1 MKITPTSINMNPSLK
16 ENSAQRPWLNAAMG
30 ILFAVLASFLMFQ
43 YAYAEGLTKSVIAKG
58 NIAAAGKSV
67 TVTPAELAT
76 AFSNDPLNQNLV
88 NAAFVL
94 WPKKL
99 TESQNSTWLSVMR
112 KMGWRSTAALQTMI
126 NEAARKQD
134 FSTVLILTDALL
146 RRNQLFD
153 QSVGLMNLL
162 EAEPSTW
169 AGVYKRLKDRA
180 PWRTNYLQV
189 SGSIKQTAIIDG
201 RIRTLRQLQ
210 ASGDSLTR
218 QELAP
223 SIAAIV
229 NAGKVADA
237 VQIWRKHS
245 AAPVTPLH
253 DSDFRIAIGQGANT
267 EFTYPFEWEFL
278 SGPGFSAFP
287 SEDGLSGANVAIQW
301 DGRGIPVFM
310 RQQTSA
316 TPGNYRLSFRV
327 DGDAQKFASKVG
339 VRFRCGSE
347 VIRLRNAVKLNS
359 QIVTAET
366 IVPVSCDFP
375 WIDIYGEIQDR
386 GAAAEL
392 SFNRVTMVKV
402 ST

>member
-1 MKITPTSINMNPSLK
+1 MKITPTSTNMNPALK
-16 ENSAQRPWLNAAMG
+16 ENSPLRPLLNAVTG
-30 ILFAVLASFLMFQ
+30 VLFAGLASLLMFQ
-43 YAYAEGLTKSVIAKG
+43 YAYAEGLTKGVIAKG
-58 NIAAAGKSV
+58 NIAAAGKNV
-67 TVTPAELAT
+67 TVAPAELAT
-76 AFSNDPLNQNLV
+76 AFSKDPLNQNLV

-94 WPKKL
+94 WPEKL
-99 TESQNSTWLSVMR
+99 TEAQKSTWLSVMR
-112 KMGWRSTAALQTMI
+112 KMGWRSTPALQTMI
-126 NEAARKQD
+126 NEAALRQD
-134 FSTVLILTDALL
+134 FSGVLILADALL

-153 QSVGLMNLL
+153 QSAGLMNLL

-169 AGVYKRLKDRA
+169 PGVYKRLRERA

-189 SGSIKQTAIIDG
+189 AGSIRQEAVIDG
-201 RIRTLRQLQ
+201 RIRTLRQLH

-245 AAPVTPLH
+245 KAAATPLH
-253 DSDFRIAIGQGANT
+253 DSDFQIAVGEGANT

-301 DGRGIPVFM
+301 DGRGVPVFM

-316 TPGNYRLSFRV
+316 TPGHYRLSFRV

-347 VIRLRNAVKLNS
+347 VIRLRNAVKLNT
-359 QIVTAET
+359 QFVIAET
-366 IVPVSCDFP
+366 IEPVSCEFP

-386 GAAAEL
+386 GAAVEL
-392 SFNRVTMVKV
+392 SFNRVTLVKV